1 MLGLNSVNQPYL
13 IWLWLD
19 TAYNLTLARTQ
30 NGGDAEIGIISGMGA
45 PAFENTITTM
55 MIELPMFTYAS

>member
-1 MLGLNSVNQPYL
+1 MLNTPDQVYL

-19 TAYNLTLARTQ
+19 TAYDLTLARTQ
-30 NGGDAEIGIISGMGA
+30 DGGDAEIGTISGIGA

-55 MIELPMFTYAS
+55 MIEFPMFTYAS